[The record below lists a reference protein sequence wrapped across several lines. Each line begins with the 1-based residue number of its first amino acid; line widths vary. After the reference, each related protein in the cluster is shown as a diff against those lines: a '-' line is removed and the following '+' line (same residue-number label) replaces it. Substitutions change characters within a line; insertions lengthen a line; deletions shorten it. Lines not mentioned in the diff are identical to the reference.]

1 MGSAVDAMLGGRSIP
16 ALAAER
22 DARLLALLAALE
34 APSPAADE
42 D

>member
-1 MGSAVDAMLGGRSIP
+1 MSRAVDEMLGSQSIP

-34 APSPAADE
+34 APAKPSDPA
-42 D
+42 